1 MPKPSGPFLTLTIV
15 PLALLMMI
23 AAATALYSAHDLE
36 KSRQLVNQTN
46 AIIDNSAQLLTLIQ
60 GAETGQRGFLIT
72 GSEAYLAPYND
83 AQAELPR
90 VVGELQAELADNPSQ
105 LERLQTLNGYL
116 QLKLGE
122 LAETI
127 EVRRHKGFAEAQ
139 ALVLDNRGQAAMD
152 SIRTLV
158 NDMRVAEKTL
168 LEQHLSTARAA
179 QQHTFFVTVVLFLF
193 LMLVL
198 AGGGLVFFR
207 NFGRLEEAEHQLAE
221 KAQLLQMTLETIDEG
236 IAAFNIDKKLVASNR
251 RFFDLFGFETLS
263 GNAAASL
270 ADFIEAD
277 REKGG
282 CFASALS
289 LPASDLKPAFG
300 SFERQDGRI
309 LEVYRS
315 LMPGGGSLLVCRDIT
330 ESKHGENRLRQ
341 AQKMETIGQ
350 LTGGV
355 AHDFNNL
362 LQIIMAN
369 LDLVLRRV
377 TDGDL
382 RKRLGNAMLGAE
394 RGSKLT
400 RQLLAFA
407 RRQPLQPEPVNL
419 GRVVRDLTDLL
430 RRTLG
435 ESIEIEETGSVG
447 LWSAMADRGQI
458 ENAILNLAINA
469 RDAMPQGGKLTL
481 EMGNAYLDD
490 EYARNHEDVKAGQYV
505 MIAVSD
511 TGTGMSKDVMD
522 RAFDPFF
529 STKPEGRG
537 TGLGL
542 SMVYGFVKQ
551 SGGHVKIYS
560 EADHGTT
567 IRLYLPRSLQG
578 EPLPYT
584 GGESVAAGQG
594 EMILVVED
602 DDDVRSAV
610 VSMIHDLGYKSIEA
624 AGGQAAL
631 DILRQDR
638 KIDLMFSDVV
648 MPGEMHGRRLG
659 QAAQEIRP
667 GLRIIFTSGYT
678 ENSIIHNGR
687 LDEGVLLLSKPYRKE
702 DLARKFR
709 QVLDE
714 GTSAPAATTV
724 APPTKPK
731 ADAPVAASSN
741 RLKVVFAE
749 DDALVRLATIDMLED
764 MGFEIFPAA
773 DFNAAMALVQLEKPG
788 ILMVDVS
795 LGSADGRT
803 LADEARKIM
812 PDLNI
817 IFATGRDPG
826 DLLARIPDAKVLNKP
841 YGLPELRTAFEEYSL

>member
-1 MPKPSGPFLTLTIV
+1 MPKPSGPLLTIIVV
-15 PLALLMMI
+15 PLVLLMLVT
-23 AAATALYSAHDLE
+23 AGVALYATSSLE
-36 KSRQLVNQTN
+36 QSRTLVDTTN
-46 AIIDNSAQLLTLIQ
+46 TIIDNSAQLLTLTED
-60 GAETGQRGFLIT
+60 AETGQRGFLIT
-72 GSEAYLAPYND
+72 GNEVYLAPYNN
-83 AQAELPR
+83 AQTELPR
-90 VVGELQAELADNPSQ
+90 VASELQAELADNPSQ

-116 QLKLGE
+116 QVKLAE
-122 LAETI
+122 LAETVEI
-127 EVRRHKGFAEAQ
+127 RRTQGFAAAQ
-139 ALVLDNRGQAAMD
+139 AIVLDNSGQAAME

-168 LEQHLSTARAA
+168 LEQHLTTARHAE
-179 QQHTFFVTVVLFLF
+179 QQTFVITAILFL
-193 LMLVL
+193 LLTLVL
-198 AGGGLVFFR
+198 IGGGLVFFR
-207 NFGRLEEAEHQLAE
+207 NFGRLADAEHQLNE
-221 KAQLLQMTLETIDEG
+221 KAQLLQMTLETVDDG
-236 IAAFNIDKKLVASNR
+236 IAAFNVDKKLVSSNR
-251 RFFDLFGFETLS
+251 RFFELFNFIAEGA
-263 GNAAASL
+263 GRHDSL
-270 ADFIEAD
+270 AGFIEAD
-277 REKGG
+277 RENGG
-282 CFASALS
+282 SFASALS

-300 SFERQDGRI
+300 SFEQKDGRI

-330 ESKHGENRLRQ
+330 EEKRGENRMRQ

-369 LDLVLRRV
+369 IDLVLRRV
-377 TDGDL
+377 TDEDL
-382 RKRLGNAMLGAE
+382 RKRLGNAMVGAE

-407 RRQPLQPEPVNL
+407 RRQPLRPEPVNL
-419 GRVVRDLTDLL
+419 GRVVRDLTEML

-435 ESIEIEETGSVG
+435 ESIEIEETTTAG
-447 LWSAMADRGQI
+447 LWAAMADRGQI

-469 RDAMPQGGKLTL
+469 RDAMPAGGRLTL
-481 EMGNAYLDD
+481 ELGNAFLDD
-490 EYARNHEDVKAGQYV
+490 EYARSHEDVKSGQYV
-505 MIAVSD
+505 MVAVSD
-511 TGTGMSKDVMD
+511 TGTGMPKEVIE

-551 SGGHVKIYS
+551 SGGHIKIYS
-560 EADHGTT
+560 EMGHGTT
-567 IRLYLPRSLQG
+567 IRLYLPRSLEG

-584 GGESVAAGQG
+584 GGETVTAGHG

-610 VSMIHDLGYKSIEA
+610 VSMISDLGYRTIEA
-624 AGGQAAL
+624 AHGAAAL
-631 DILRQDR
+631 EILQQARP
-638 KIDLMFSDVV
+638 IDLMFSDVV
-648 MPGEMHGRRLG
+648 MPGELQGRKLG

-667 GLRIIFTSGYT
+667 DLKIIFTSGYT

-709 QVLDE
+709 QVLDDGASGQPARE
-714 GTSAPAATTV
+714 AAPMPAQSEELVVNT
-724 APPTKPK
+724 
-731 ADAPVAASSN
+731 SN

-749 DDALVRLATIDMLED
+749 DDALVRMATIDMLED

-773 DFNAAMALVQLEKPG
+773 DFNAAIALVQSEKPG

-795 LGSADGRT
+795 LGSADGRK
-803 LADEARKIM
+803 LADEALLII
-812 PDLNI
+812 PGLNI

-826 DLLARIPDAKVLNKP
+826 DLLSRIPHAKVLSKP
-841 YGLPELRTAFEEYSL
+841 YGMPELRTVFEEYSA

>member
-1 MPKPSGPFLTLTIV
+1 MPKPSGPLLTITIV
-15 PLALLMMI
+15 PLVLLMLV
-23 AAATALYSAHDLE
+23 AAGMTLYSANALE
-36 KSRQLVNQTN
+36 QSRLLVDKTN
-46 AIIDNSAQLLTLIQ
+46 TIIDNSAQLLAITEQ
-60 GAETGQRGFLIT
+60 AETGQRGFMIT
-72 GSEAYLAPYND
+72 GKDTYLAPYNN
-83 AQAELPR
+83 ARTELPR
-90 VVGELQAELADNPSQ
+90 VLSELQEELADNPSQ

-116 QLKLGE
+116 QVKLNE
-122 LAETI
+122 LAETLEI
-127 EVRRHKGFAEAQ
+127 RRTQGFSAAQ
-139 ALVLDNRGQAAMD
+139 AIVLDNRGQAAMD

-158 NDMRVAEKTL
+158 NEMRVAEKTL
-168 LEQHLSTARAA
+168 LEQHLTDARHAEQQTFLVTAC
-179 QQHTFFVTVVLFLF
+179 LFLI
-193 LMLVL
+193 LMIVL
-198 AGGGLVFFR
+198 IGSGLIFIR
-207 NFGRLEEAEHQLAE
+207 NFGRLAEAERELAI
-221 KAQLLQMTLETIDEG
+221 KAQLLQMTLEAVDDG
-236 IAAFNIDKKLVASNR
+236 IAAFDADKKLVSSNR
-251 RFFDLFGFETLS
+251 RFFELFDFSTEHQL
-263 GNAAASL
+263 L

-277 REKGG
+277 RAKGG
-282 CFASALS
+282 SFASALS

-300 SFERQDGRI
+300 SFEQKDGRI

-330 ESKHGENRLRQ
+330 ESKRGENRMRQ

-377 TDGDL
+377 TDEDL
-382 RKRLGNAMLGAE
+382 RKRLNNALVGAE

-407 RRQPLQPEPVNL
+407 RRQPLRPEPVNL

-435 ESIEIEETGSVG
+435 ESIEIEETGAAG
-447 LWSAMADRGQI
+447 LWSAMADRGQV

-469 RDAMPQGGKLTL
+469 RDAMPSGGRLTL
-481 EMGNAYLDD
+481 ELGNAFLDD

-505 MIAVSD
+505 MVAVTD
-511 TGTGMSKDVMD
+511 TGTGMPKEVIE

-560 EADHGTT
+560 EMGHGTT
-567 IRLYLPRSLQG
+567 IRLYLPRSLEG

-584 GGESVAAGQG
+584 GGETVTAGRG
-594 EMILVVED
+594 ERILVVED
-602 DDDVRSAV
+602 DADVRSAV
-610 VSMIHDLGYKSIEA
+610 VSMINDLGYKTVEA
-624 AGGQAAL
+624 GNGDEAL
-631 DILRQDR
+631 ALLRQEVR
-638 KIDLMFSDVV
+638 IDLMFSDVV
-648 MPGEMHGRRLG
+648 MPGELHGRKLG

-667 GLRIIFTSGYT
+667 DLRIIFTSGYT

-687 LDEGVLLLSKPYRKE
+687 LDEGVVLLSKPYRKE

-709 QVLDE
+709 LVLDDSLPDTQS
-714 GTSAPAATTV
+714 GGA
-724 APPTKPK
+724 
-731 ADAPVAASSN
+731 APVTEKKESPMPNNSN
-741 RLKVVFAE
+741 RKKVVFAE
-749 DDALVRLATIDMLED
+749 DDALVRIATIDMLEEL
-764 MGFEIFPAA
+764 GFEIFPAA
-773 DFNAAMALVQLEKPG
+773 DFNAAIALVQSEKPG

-795 LGSADGRT
+795 LGSADGRK

-812 PDLNI
+812 SDINI

-826 DLLARIPDAKVLNKP
+826 DLLSRIPDAKILSKP
-841 YGLPELRTAFEEYSL
+841 YGMPELRTAFEEFSQ